1 MGLLIK
7 NAVLATTNQK
17 LDVLCED
24 GVITGLAPEIS
35 ADGHTVLDAAGLMLS
50 PGLVDLHVHLRDPGQ
65 TAKEDIATG
74 TAAAAAGGFTAV
86 ACMPNTKP
94 VGDSV
99 EVMEY
104 ILDRAAKEGSA
115 RVLPIAAVTVGQNGE
130 TMTDFAALR
139 QAGACAFSDDGVPVM
154 SDQIAQD
161 AMCEATRLGTM
172 VISHCEDADMVKNY
186 ACNEGKISE
195 LLGIPGR
202 PAIAEDKMVQR
213 DCDIAAATGTRV
225 HIAHVSTKGSVEII
239 RRAKAA
245 GAPVTAETCPQY
257 FIFTE
262 DLVPEKGTMARINP
276 PLRTEEDRQAILAGV
291 LDGTLDVIVTDHAPH
306 TAEEKAK
313 PLTEAPS
320 GMVGLET
327 SFAACMTY
335 LVKPGHLSLPQL
347 IEKMSVLPSK
357 LIGHDG
363 GRVAIGAP
371 ADLML
376 FDPDEVWT
384 VDPSQFRSRG
394 RNTPFSGVELTG
406 RVKATVCAGRM
417 TYQAE

>member
-7 NAVLATTNQK
+7 NAVLAMTNETID
-17 LDVLCED
+17 LLCEEGKITRMELGISED
-24 GVITGLAPEIS
+24 AHEVIDARGLLLA
-35 ADGHTVLDAAGLMLS
+35 
-50 PGLVDLHVHLRDPGQ
+50 PGLVDIHVHLRDPGQ
-65 TAKEDIATG
+65 TAKEDIVSG

-94 VGDSV
+94 VGDSA
-99 EVMEY
+99 EVMQY
-104 ILDRAAKEGSA
+104 IQDRAQREGSA
-115 RVLPIAAVTVGQNGE
+115 RVLPIAAVTLGQKGE
-130 TMTDFAALR
+130 TMTDFAALW

-154 SDQIAQD
+154 SDEIMRD
-161 AMCEATRLGTM
+161 AMIEASRLGTV
-172 VISHCEDADMVKNY
+172 VISHCEDAEMVQNY
-186 ACNEGKISE
+186 ACNEGRISE

-202 PAIAEDKMVQR
+202 PAIAEDKMVER
-213 DCDIAAATGTRV
+213 DCQLALQTGARV
-225 HIAHVSTKGSVEII
+225 HIAHVSTMGATQII
-239 RRAKAA
+239 RAAKAA

-262 DLVPEKGTMARINP
+262 DLVPEKGTMARVNP
-276 PLRTEEDRQAILAGV
+276 PLRTKEDREAILAGV

-306 TAEEKAK
+306 TDEEKAR
-313 PLTEAPS
+313 PLTDAPS

-335 LVKPGHLSLPQL
+335 LVKPGHLTTAQL
-347 IEKMSVLPSK
+347 IEKMSAIPSR

-363 GRVAIGAP
+363 GRVEVGAP

-384 VDPSQFRSRG
+384 VDPAKFRSKAH
-394 RNTPFSGVELTG
+394 NTPFGGLELTG
-406 RVKATVCAGRM
+406 RVKTTICGGRV
-417 TYQAE
+417 TFQSL